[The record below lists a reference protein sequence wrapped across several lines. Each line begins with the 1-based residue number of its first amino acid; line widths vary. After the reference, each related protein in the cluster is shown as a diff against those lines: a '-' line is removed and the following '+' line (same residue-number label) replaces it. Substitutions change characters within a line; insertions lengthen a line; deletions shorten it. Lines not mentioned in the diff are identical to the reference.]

1 MLITEQMSEIKK
13 KVKRSNES
21 DQLVKNY
28 RCASGLAARELAWD
42 DETDPE
48 GNVYF
53 VIERKAADIFRELA
67 ALVRWLFHQFRSQ
80 KINHSCDNSQ

>member
-13 KVKRSNES
+13 KSETLERIWSVG
-21 DQLVKNY
+21 KNY